1 MKNNNKIPLPL
12 MCGSFESG
20 RAESYIESLTNK
32 ETKALALC
40 ELHYYRGEGEA
51 CYGLAS
57 KLVKSKSGLTRISAM
72 LMMGFGAL
80 CMGGAEKA
88 AELMKT
94 MHAAHPGKTEQGAGY
109 TAEER
114 QLLAF
119 VNNLSV
125 VLLHLKEIE
134 TLPLPLNSLP
144 MGIRLIAFYVMAHKE
159 YLSGNYGEAAGLAKA
174 GLLLKDGYYPIGEI
188 YLNLVLA
195 MCYISQKSSE
205 KATAHFRA
213 AWELAKPDKLYHPFS
228 EHHGLLGGMVE
239 IHLKKD
245 EPEAYEAITK
255 QVYRF
260 AQAWRDIHNPHNGE
274 TVADVLT
281 TTEFTVAML
290 ANKGWSNEQI
300 AAHLHVSVSNVKA
313 MLKRTYK
320 KLGIVGRNNLK
331 NHMLK

>member
-1 MKNNNKIPLPL
+1 MNNNKIPLPL
-12 MCGSFESG
+12 MRGSFESG
-20 RAESYIESLTNK
+20 GADSYIESLTDK

-57 KLVKSKSGLTRISAM
+57 KLVKSKSGLIRISAM

-80 CMGGAEKA
+80 CMGDAEKA
-88 AELMKT
+88 VGVIKT
-94 MHAAHPGKTEQGAGY
+94 MHTAYLEKETNGICY
-109 TAEER
+109 TDEEK
-114 QLLAF
+114 QLMAF
-119 VNNLSV
+119 INNLSV
-125 VLLHLKEIE
+125 TLIHLEGIK
-134 TLPLPLNSLP
+134 TLPLPFHTLP

-174 GLLLKDGYYPIGEI
+174 GLLLKDGSYPIGEI

-195 MCYISQKSSE
+195 MCYINQESAE

-239 IHLKKD
+239 IHLKKS
-245 EPEAYEAITK
+245 EPEAYETINK

-290 ANKGWSNEQI
+290 ASKGWSNDQI
-300 AAHLHVSVSNVKA
+300 AAHLGVSVNTVKA

-320 KLGIVGRNNLK
+320 KLGIKGRNDLK
-331 NHMLK
+331 NYMLK